1 MNFLNPN
8 MLWLAVIIPLL
19 IIYYIWCGRHG
30 ATLRVSSIGGL
41 RAPRTLRY
49 WLQHLPI
56 VLRMGAIAMII
67 IAMARPVERHGE
79 EEVTVDGIDIVMA
92 MDISTSMLAAD
103 FTPDRMEAAKQIA
116 AQFAADREG
125 DRLAVVAFAGETFT
139 QCPLTSDI
147 REVQTALASLK
158 CGVIEDGTAIG
169 NGLATALN
177 RLRES
182 GAKSKVVILL
192 TDGENN
198 RGEISPRMSAEIAKN
213 MGVKVYTIGVGSRC
227 TAKYPAQDIFG
238 NTTYVD
244 VEVNIDEA
252 LLQEIATTTEGQ
264 YFRATDENAL
274 ASIYEQINQLE
285 RGEVHVTAYST
296 TEDLF
301 MEWIYYALVLL
312 LGELL
317 IARVVLNRLP

>member
-1 MNFLNPN
+1 M
-8 MLWLAVIIPLL
+8 AVIIPLL

-67 IAMARPVERHGE
+67 IAMARPVERHSE

-213 MGVKVYTIGVGSRC
+213 MGVKVYTIGVGSRG

>member
-1 MNFLNPN
+1 M
-8 MLWLAVIIPLL
+8 AVIIPLL
-19 IIYYIWCGRHG
+19 MIYYVWCGRRG
-30 ATLRVSSIGGL
+30 ATLRVSSVGGL

-49 WLQHLPI
+49 WLRHLPI
-56 VLRMGAIAMII
+56 ALRMGAIAMII
-67 IAMARPVERHGE
+67 IALARPVERHGE
-79 EEVTVDGIDIVMA
+79 EEITVDGIDIVMA

-103 FTPDRMEAAKQIA
+103 FNPDRMEAAKQIA

-147 REVQTALASLK
+147 GEVQTALASLK

-213 MGVKVYTIGVGSRC
+213 MGVKVYTIGVGSQG

-238 NTTYVD
+238 NTTYID

-252 LLQEIATTTEGQ
+252 LLREIATTTEGQ

-285 RGEVHVTAYST
+285 KGEVHVTAYST